1 MRDIGPLSRKMI
13 VILVLAAIVTAMGAL
28 YFVYDDLKR
37 QEAHRAEVKAAYQQD
52 LITADSAYAAVQ
64 GYPELANRNQ
74 SGEYQAW
81 IAGYGQALGN
91 FSSAV
96 NVTLATGADYQ
107 QSYGKGSDEF
117 AWVEENSTRL
127 NRTMIGLNEDYDRYK
142 ADYLAVLD
150 EIVEAMAAYQVSYNH
165 TLAALEVANATLYIA
180 DYEAS
185 YPGLRAYLNACSTN
199 LTRYKISVEDTAT
212 KGATYQ
218 GYLPGD
224 SPEYESIMAWG
235 TAFQKKT
242 EAFDSRY
249 ASLQGKKPVLNVNVG
264 SIDFDY
270 SAELGWY
277 ECVTFLV
284 NNTDYP
290 APAWNVT
297 AHFSLIDN
305 QTGVVKSTD
314 DVDVPIKA
322 QLSKFY
328 LALLPMERNKGYTVR
343 WTIDYEY

>member
-13 VILVLAAIVTAMGAL
+13 VILVLAAIVTAIGAL

-52 LITADSAYAAVQ
+52 LITAESTYTAVQ
-64 GYPELANRNQ
+64 GYPELTNRNQ
-74 SGEYQAW
+74 SGEYQVW
-81 IAGYGQALGN
+81 IAGYGQVLGN

-96 NVTLATGADYQ
+96 NETLATGMDYQ
-107 QSYGKGSDEF
+107 QSYGKGSDDY

-127 NRTMIGLNEDYDRYK
+127 NRTLIGLNEDYDRYK

-150 EIVEAMAAYQVSYNH
+150 EKVEAMAAYQASYNK
-165 TLAALEVANATLYIA
+165 TTAALERANETLFMA
-180 DYEAS
+180 DYKTA
-185 YPGLRAYLNACSTN
+185 YPGLQAYLNACSAN
-199 LTRYKISVEDTAT
+199 LTACKISVEDTAV
-212 KGATYQ
+212 KGTTYQ
-218 GYLPGD
+218 GYLRGD
-224 SPEYESIMAWG
+224 SPEYESVIAWG

-242 EAFDSRY
+242 ETLDSRY

-264 SIDFDY
+264 AIDFDY

-290 APAWNVT
+290 APVWNVT
-297 AHFSLIDN
+297 AHFSLVDN

-328 LALLPMERNKGYTVR
+328 LALLPMERNKDYTVR